1 MTCPVRAGSKVV
13 RTWKGDQMR
22 LNTFLNFGGNCE
34 QAFRF
39 YEEHLGGKIVM
50 LMRRG
55 PDTPAGHLARVGTVH
70 PVRHHE
76 HRRDGTHGI

>member
-1 MTCPVRAGSKVV
+1 MK
-13 RTWKGDQMR
+13 
-22 LNTFLNFGGNCE
+22 LNTYLNYGGNCE

-39 YEEHLGGKIVM
+39 YEQHLGGEITM

-55 PDTPAGHLARVGTVH
+55 EQAVQPVYLAGLGTVH

-76 HRRDGTHGI
+76 NRRNRADGS